1 MSAFGGIVLGAAQ
14 LGLQAILV
22 KPRRSIGPFVATVTL
37 EETHQ
42 DDLEITDHPVE
53 VGASITDHA
62 FKLPASLVI
71 KAAWTEVQPATNI
84 VQSLKNAVSG
94 TINGVAGIAA
104 QAGFDTSRLS
114 NNGTKSLRDIY
125 TDMLALQARRELLDV
140 YTGKRVYKNMLVK
153 SIVEKTDKDTENL
166 LLLTITLREI
176 LVVSTQTISLAEAVV
191 SPNSKD
197 LKAPEKNA
205 LTTNSGQKQL
215 IPAAR

>member
-71 KAAWTEVQPATNI
+71 KAAWSEAMPATNI
-84 VQSLKNAVSG
+84 VQSLQNAVEG

-104 QAGFDTSRLS
+104 QAGFDTSKLS

-125 TDMLALQARRELLDV
+125 SDMLALQARRELLDV
-140 YTGKRVYKNMLVK
+140 YTGKRLYKNMLVK

-197 LKAPEKNA
+197 LRTPDKNA

-215 IPAAR
+215 TPAAR